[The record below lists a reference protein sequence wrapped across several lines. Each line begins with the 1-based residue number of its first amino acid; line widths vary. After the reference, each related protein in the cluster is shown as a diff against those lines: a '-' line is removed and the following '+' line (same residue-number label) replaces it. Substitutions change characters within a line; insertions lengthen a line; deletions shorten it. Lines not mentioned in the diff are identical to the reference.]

1 MKTFGE
7 AVLALRG
14 AFELLAKLKSCE
26 DRLGPP
32 KAHILQAA
40 MALGDRSAA
49 LDTLEAI
56 DSCIDRSPGAISL
69 HSQVVANIQEHLY

>member
-7 AVLALRG
+7 AVQALRG
-14 AFELLAKLKSCE
+14 AFELLEKLQSCA
-26 DRLGPP
+26 DGLGPP

-40 MALGDRSAA
+40 MALGNRSAA

-56 DSCIDRSPGAISL
+56 DSCIDRSPGAVRL
-69 HSQVVANIQEHLY
+69 HSQVRSNIQKHL

>member
-7 AVLALRG
+7 AVLAVRG
-14 AFELLAKLKSCE
+14 AFELLAKLHSCE

-32 KAHILQAA
+32 KSHILQAA
-40 MALGDRSAA
+40 MALGDRSVA

-56 DSCIDRSPGAISL
+56 DCCIDRSPGAISL
-69 HSQVVANIQEHLY
+69 HSLVGAYIS